1 MKHTRQHA
9 LFLITFTVLLTL
21 LRFVLAADAQ
31 FVVRTIYFQPQGTPD
46 RTTDIRKM
54 MADTHDFI
62 GREMQRNGFGFKT
75 FRIEKDTN
83 DEIVVHTVK
92 GQHPTATYNADTTY
106 NAISPEL
113 PNRFK
118 VKNNIHIIF
127 VGGMQRI
134 NHLGISAL
142 GVGISSFGN
151 QIGGYAV
158 IPANHLIFQVVVHE
172 VAHTFGLQHN
182 LDPFTDFVMGLDAGF
197 AGFAEYEARWLDKN
211 HYFNDDH
218 PNINAVPKVVR
229 THPIRVIDIQEH
241 IIEIKVDLQGIN
253 GIHQAEIARY
263 EDGGILDTH
272 FLHANR
278 IDTAVF
284 QFNVQLLRGATQAA
298 VRVLDTHG
306 NFWIQEINLDIPPAA
321 FFEPEPTI
329 PLKPEPLK
337 PTKPEPIKPE
347 PVKPEPIKPEP
358 DNEKAE
364 TTEPDKG
371 RNHNVKARRK
381 FILLWAKLKL

>member
-1 MKHTRQHA
+1 MKKYNYT
-9 LFLITFTVLLTL
+9 IILLL
-21 LRFVLAADAQ
+21 LWVSIADAQ
-31 FVVRTIYFQPQGTPD
+31 FVVKTIFFQPQGTPD
-46 RTTDIRKM
+46 KTAEIRKM
-54 MADTHDFI
+54 MADVHDYY
-62 GREMQRNGFGFKT
+62 GREMQRNGFGLKT
-75 FRIEKDTN
+75 FHIEKDTN
-83 DEIVVHTVK
+83 DQIVVHTVK
-92 GQHPTATYNADTTY
+92 GAHPTATYNTDTVY

-118 VKNNIHIIF
+118 VLNNIHIIF
-127 VGGMQRI
+127 VGGMLRI
-134 NHLGISAL
+134 NHLGTNAL

-158 IPANHLIFQVVVHE
+158 MPANNLIFRVIVHE
-172 VAHTFGLQHN
+172 VGHTFGLQHN
-182 LDPFTDFVMGLDAGF
+182 LDPFTDFVMGVDAGF
-197 AGFAEYEARWLDKN
+197 AGFAQYEARWLDKN

-218 PNINAVPKVVR
+218 PNINFVPRVLR
-229 THPIRVIDIQEH
+229 THPIRVIDIEEH
-241 IIEIKVDLQGIN
+241 IIEIKVDIESIN

-278 IDTAVF
+278 IETAVF
-284 QFNVQLLRGATQAA
+284 QFNVRLLRGATRAA
-298 VRVLDTHG
+298 VRALDTHG
-306 NFWIQEINLDIPPAA
+306 NFWIQQIDLDIPPAA
-321 FFEPEPTI
+321 FFEPEPEPTT

-337 PTKPEPIKPE
+337 PAKPEPVKPEPVKPEPI
-347 PVKPEPIKPEP
+347 KPEPIKPEP